1 MRIFI
6 LLLSLVTLAGCFSIQ
21 KLSPTQADAER
32 MSDKYPGYTLAE
44 LEHGQALYVQHC
56 GNCHTHKNPK
66 KFTEAQWQEIVPDM
80 AKKVNKKE
88 QKLDA
93 EGEEAILR
101 FVVAMSSA
109 K

>member
-1 MRIFI
+1 MRTFI
-6 LLLSLVTLAGCFSIQ
+6 LLLSLATLAGCFSIH
-21 KLSPTQADAER
+21 KLSTTQADVDRVAA
-32 MSDKYPGYTLAE
+32 KYPGYTLHE
-44 LEHGQALYVQHC
+44 LHHGQKMYATHC
-56 GNCHTHKNPK
+56 GNCHKHVNPK
-66 KFTEAQWQEIVPDM
+66 KFTESQWHEIVPDM

-88 QKLDA
+88 QRLDV